1 MPGSLRERRRAVR
14 AAVDGDAYAM
24 LHAPRYAELLALL
37 DDYIRPES
45 RVLDIGRSRLT
56 GLMKETY
63 GVSVDSLGF
72 AKNGPTSEG
81 TNYWFDLNRAQ
92 DEQQWRRDIP
102 AYDVIVMAEVI
113 EHLYTSPVLVLRY
126 LRTLVADGG
135 VLVVQTPNAVAL
147 HKRAKMLVGRH
158 PFEAIREDTTNPG
171 HFREY
176 TRRELESVAREA
188 GFGVERWMAKAYFDY
203 RYVAAVHGTP
213 DNRKLR
219 AAGTLLN
226 AAYVAVP
233 SRFRP
238 GQTVVLR
245 KG

>member
-1 MPGSLRERRRAVR
+1 MASSLRKRRRAVR
-14 AAVDGDAYAM
+14 AAVDGDVYAM

-37 DDYIRPES
+37 DDYVQADS

-56 GLMKETY
+56 GLIKDTF
-63 GVSVDSLGF
+63 GVAVDSLGF
-72 AKNGPTSEG
+72 AKNGPTAEG
-81 TNYWFDLNRAQ
+81 TNYWYDLNLAQ
-92 DEQQWRRDIP
+92 HEDKWRRDIP
-102 AYDVIVMAEVI
+102 AYDVVVMAEVI
-113 EHLYTSPVLVLRY
+113 EHLYTAPLLVLRF
-126 LRTLVADGG
+126 LRTIVADGG
-135 VLVVQTPNAVAL
+135 VLVVQTPNATAL

-158 PFEAIREDTTNPG
+158 PFEKIREDITNPG

-188 GFGVERWMAKAYFDY
+188 GFDVERWMAKSYFDY
-203 RYVAAVHGTP
+203 RYVAALHGTP
-213 DNRKLR
+213 DNHKLR

-233 SRFRP
+233 PRLRP
-238 GQTVVLR
+238 GQTLVLR